1 MKKLMVGV
9 MMVFAANA
17 ATADTKY
24 TTDDFFRYSLDTET
38 KTATLVN
45 RKTEASPTAVDIVK
59 IEYSGETYT
68 VTAIGK
74 KAFQDCGTLT
84 SVSLPNVKE
93 IPVNAF
99 SNCTSLAFVLLPKV
113 SSIGENA
120 FFNCPNLKHVVLP
133 LEMKDKVEGTELSSE
148 VVSYVLPKEVQVVG
162 ADEVAVKLTELQA
175 AKAEMVKVE
184 GGVVTLGV
192 SVCSNANCQ
201 AESKSWGKVK
211 FTKDD
216 LDVNEDGTQIIIR
229 IPVDS
234 QQGFM
239 ILQSGDAKVEPVQ

>member
-17 ATADTKY
+17 ATAASGGKVDGFTY
-24 TTDDFFRYSLDTET
+24 VFYSDT
-38 KTATLVN
+38 KTATLAGL
-45 RKTEASPTAVDIVK
+45 KESPSSLVIDINEV
-59 IEYSGETYT
+59 EYNGVTYS

-74 KAFQDCGTLT
+74 KVFQDCDTLT
-84 SVSLPNVKE
+84 SVSLQNVKE
-93 IPVNAF
+93 IPANAF

-113 SSIGENA
+113 TSIGENA
-120 FFNCPNLKHVVLP
+120 FFNCPNLAQVVLP

-175 AKAEMVKVE
+175 AKAETVKVE

-201 AESKSWGKVK
+201 AESKGWGKVK